1 MNHNSL
7 LSKGMVATMLAQFFS
22 AFADNAIF
30 FAILAYIRKLQY
42 PEWSESAL
50 QIGFVIPFIIL
61 SPFVGQFADCMSK
74 GKVMMISNGMKL
86 LGAACICLNFN
97 PFIGYFLVGVGAAGY
112 SPAKYGILGELTSG
126 NNLVKANGLIEA
138 STIAAILL
146 GSLAGG
152 HLADMNV
159 SASLLACVLMYSFAV
174 IANIF
179 IPKLPAA
186 RKDIQW
192 NIKGMIKDFSK
203 TVHIILNNKLVLYT
217 LLGTSL
223 FWGAGVTL
231 RFLLILWVPAVLN
244 INDIA
249 TPTNLNAVVA
259 IGIVI
264 GAGLASLL
272 ISINNTLRCIP
283 AGIMMGIAVIAFT
296 LQSNLIACY
305 VLLIVI
311 GALGGF
317 FLVPLNALIQKTG
330 KDLVGAGS
338 VISVQNLSEY
348 TTMMVMLGLYTVAV
362 SFKIS
367 IITIGVSFGAL
378 FAIVIFLLWLG
389 LKKYATNKSIK
400 NVN

>member
-1 MNHNSL
+1 MNRYSL

-30 FAILAYIRKLQY
+30 FAILAFIKNLHY
-42 PEWSESAL
+42 PAWSQSVL
-50 QIGFVIPFIIL
+50 QISFVLPFIIL
-61 SPFVGQFADCMSK
+61 SPFVGQFADSMSK
-74 GKVMMISNGMKL
+74 GKAMMISNSIKL
-86 LGAACICLNFN
+86 LGAGCICLNIS
-97 PFIGYFLVGVGAAGY
+97 PFAGYFLVGVGAAAY

-126 NNLVKANGLIEA
+126 DNLVKANGLIEA

-152 HLADMNV
+152 HIADLNV
-159 SASLLACVLMYSFAV
+159 SISILICVLMYGLAI
-174 IANIF
+174 IANLF

-186 RKDIQW
+186 RQ
-192 NIKGMIKDFSK
+192 NIPWQFVGIAKDFANTIK
-203 TVHIILNNKLVLYT
+203 IIFTDKHVLFT

-223 FWGAGVTL
+223 FWGAGITL
-231 RFLLILWVPAVLN
+231 RFLLISWVPAILN
-244 INDIA
+244 IHDNA
-249 TPTNLNAVVA
+249 TPTNLNAIVA

-264 GAGLASLL
+264 GAGLASTF

-296 LQSNLIACY
+296 LQSNIISSY
-305 VLLIVI
+305 ILLIII

-317 FLVPLNALIQKTG
+317 FLVPLNAFIQKIG
-330 KDLVGAGS
+330 KNLVGAGS

-348 TTMMVMLGLYTVAV
+348 TAMMLMLGLYTLAV
-362 SFKIS
+362 YLNLSV
-367 IITIGVSFGAL
+367 ITIGVGFGSL

-389 LKKYATNKSIK
+389 LRKNATN
-400 NVN
+400 